1 MYEHSLPLNQQ
12 RKVVVVWHLF
22 FFFSRKQRT
31 QGFDDCTLTRSLVPT
46 NYKAIFTHIPVKQRA
61 G

>member
-22 FFFSRKQRT
+22 FFFPENKEHK
-31 QGFDDCTLTRSLVPT
+31 GLMIV
-46 NYKAIFTHIPVKQRA
+46 H
-61 G
+61 